1 MLISAE
7 LKGCR
12 GVLLV
17 YMFFGSSLG
26 KKTMLNCSLIRY
38 FTLFHFMRAI
48 DRTRT
53 RATSLMRVKNST
65 RHLCLRHLL
74 SGTLERRK

>member
-12 GVLLV
+12 GVLHV
-17 YMFFGSSLG
+17 YMFFGNILNC
-26 KKTMLNCSLIRY
+26 TNCSLNPI
-38 FTLFHFMRAI
+38 FQSFPFDAC

-53 RATSLMRVKNST
+53 RQHT
-65 RHLCLRHLL
+65 RH
-74 SGTLERRK
+74 